1 MKGKKDEKKPL
12 IIWKINSPKYIYVLL
27 LPFSCMLIHFFQGI
41 MVDKFEDNKDYEI
54 LVYNLSFLIYYFLP
68 KLLSLIILII
78 IKYKNKNELINDDKN
93 KLLRRYHFSIEKE
106 KRKNILLLIYTIS
119 LLEVIYKA
127 DDFLL
132 HYLAKIGEVG
142 VLIEKRT
149 GFIIFV
155 PLFSLYILNKRL
167 YKHHL
172 IALIFTLLGAMIIFI
187 TRLILGVSIKE
198 DIIYHLINIFFSSFF
213 SLSLVL
219 IKYLMIKYIISPY
232 NFLLYDGIFCVINS
246 LFIPFLEYP
255 FVCLIGEIR
264 NKNINNNF
272 KYYLKKNYSGLY
284 RIFIGK
290 QWLFYLS
297 FFISFIA
304 SFLYFVFNI
313 LTIFNFSPYINVLTD
328 FLTPFLL
335 SISYYIFFTSTRD
348 DLKFIFELIG
358 YIIIFFGALILNEI
372 IVLNFW
378 GLNENT
384 YENISKRGILESKL
398 LGEIGPNYEND
409 DNEEQT
415 EGETTSNDQ
424 TNTEQTIN
432 II

>member
-1 MKGKKDEKKPL
+1 
-12 IIWKINSPKYIYVLL
+12 
-27 LPFSCMLIHFFQGI
+27 
-41 MVDKFEDNKDYEI
+41 
-54 LVYNLSFLIYYFLP
+54 
-68 KLLSLIILII
+68 
-78 IKYKNKNELINDDKN
+78 
-93 KLLRRYHFSIEKE
+93 
-106 KRKNILLLIYTIS
+106 
-119 LLEVIYKA
+119 
-127 DDFLL
+127 
-132 HYLAKIGEVG
+132 
-142 VLIEKRT
+142 
-149 GFIIFV
+149 
-155 PLFSLYILNKRL
+155 
-167 YKHHL
+167 
-172 IALIFTLLGAMIIFI
+172 
-187 TRLILGVSIKE
+187 
-198 DIIYHLINIFFSSFF
+198 
-213 SLSLVL
+213 
-219 IKYLMIKYIISPY
+219 MIKYIISPY

>member
-1 MKGKKDEKKPL
+1 M
-12 IIWKINSPKYIYVLL
+12 
-27 LPFSCMLIHFFQGI
+27 
-41 MVDKFEDNKDYEI
+41 
-54 LVYNLSFLIYYFLP
+54 SFLIYYFLP
-68 KLLSLIILII
+68 KFLSLIILII
-78 IKYKNKNELINDDKN
+78 IRYKNKNELISNNNK

-106 KRKNILLLIYTIS
+106 NRKSILILIYAIS
-119 LLEVIYKA
+119 LLEVIYKV
-127 DDFLL
+127 DDSLL
-132 HYLAKIGEVG
+132 YYLTKIKKIK

-155 PLFSLYILNKRL
+155 PLFSLYILKKRL

-187 TRLILGVSIKE
+187 TRFILGISVKR

-213 SLSLVL
+213 FFFLVL
-219 IKYLMIKYIISPY
+219 IKYLMIKYFISPY
-232 NFLLYDGIFCVINS
+232 NFLLYDGIFCAINS

-255 FVCLIGEIR
+255 FFCFIDKNR
-264 NKNINNNF
+264 NKKINNYF
-272 KYYLKKNYSGLY
+272 SYYLKKNYSGLY

-290 QWLFYLS
+290 EWLFYLS
-297 FFISFIA
+297 FFITFIA
-304 SFLYFVFNI
+304 SFLYFVFNV
-313 LTIFNFSPYINVLTD
+313 LTIFNFSPYLNVLTD

-335 SISYYIFFTSTRD
+335 SISYFIFFPSKRNKK
-348 DLKFIFELIG
+348 KFILEFIG

-384 YENISKRGILESKL
+384 YENISKRGILESNL
-398 LGEIGPNYEND
+398 LGEISPNDEKD
-409 DNEEQT
+409 DNEDPT

-424 TNTEQTIN
+424 TNNEQTIN

>member
-1 MKGKKDEKKPL
+1 MNGKKEKKNPL

-68 KLLSLIILII
+68 KFLSLIILII
-78 IKYKNKNELINDDKN
+78 IRYKNKNELISDNN

-106 KRKNILLLIYTIS
+106 NRKNILLLIYIIS
-119 LLEVIYKA
+119 LLEVIYKM
-127 DDFLL
+127 DDYLL
-132 HYLAKIGEVG
+132 YYLVKIETIK

-172 IALIFTLLGAMIIFI
+172 IALIFTLLGAMIILI
-187 TRLILGVSIKE
+187 TRFILGISIKE
-198 DIIYHLINIFFSSFF
+198 NIIYHLINIFFSSFF

-246 LFIPFLEYP
+246 LFSLFLEYP
-255 FVCLIGEIR
+255 FVYFIDKNR
-264 NKNINNNF
+264 NKNINNYF
-272 KYYLKKNYSGLY
+272 SYYLKKNYAGLY

-290 QWLFYLS
+290 EPLFYLS
-297 FFISFIA
+297 FFITFIA
-304 SFLYFVFNI
+304 SFLYFVFNV

-335 SISYYIFFTSTRD
+335 SISYFIFFPSTRNKK
-348 DLKFIFELIG
+348 KFILELIG

-398 LGEIGPNYEND
+398 FREIGPNYEND
-409 DNEEQT
+409 DNEEPT
-415 EGETTSNDQ
+415 EGETSSNDR

>member
-1 MKGKKDEKKPL
+1 MKGKNDEKKPL

-78 IKYKNKNELINDDKN
+78 IKYKNKNELISDDKN

-127 DDFLL
+127 DDSLL
-132 HYLAKIGEVG
+132 HYLNKIKKIK

-255 FVCLIGEIR
+255 FVCFIDENR
-264 NKNINNNF
+264 NKNINNYF
-272 KYYLKKNYSGLY
+272 SYYLKKNYAGLY
-284 RIFIGK
+284 KIFIGK

-304 SFLYFVFNI
+304 SFLYFVFNV

-335 SISYYIFFTSTRD
+335 SISYFIFFHSTINNY
-348 DLKFIFELIG
+348 KFIFELIG

-398 LGEIGPNYEND
+398 FGEIDPNYEND
-409 DNEEQT
+409 DNEEPT